1 MISKHRPC
9 QPSGAAEPGPAPLA
23 GEPEMPERF
32 TEAQAQVW
40 DRYTARLR
48 GMNLLYAADA
58 NADIVRLC
66 REFSVT
72 PLAGAGLR
80 LARSVWERIVAW
92 AWI

>member
-1 MISKHRPC
+1 
-9 QPSGAAEPGPAPLA
+9 
-23 GEPEMPERF
+23 
-32 TEAQAQVW
+32 
-40 DRYTARLR
+40 
-48 GMNLLYAADA
+48 MNLLYAADA